1 MCNCNID
8 CCDCRV
14 ILIFQLIAM
23 IMGGEIMNL
32 KLNFS
37 LAFKGP
43 FFRLLIILTII
54 LIKIMT

>member
-23 IMGGEIMNL
+23 IMGGGNNEFEA
-32 KLNFS
+32 KF
-37 LAFKGP
+37 
-43 FFRLLIILTII
+43 
-54 LIKIMT
+54 

>member
-23 IMGGEIMNL
+23 IMGGNNEFEA
-32 KLNFS
+32 KF
-37 LAFKGP
+37 
-43 FFRLLIILTII
+43 
-54 LIKIMT
+54 

>member
-23 IMGGEIMNL
+23 IMGEIMNL

>member
-23 IMGGEIMNL
+23 IMGEIMNL

-43 FFRLLIILTII
+43 FFRLLIIFTII